1 MAPYTAS
8 DDTMTDHNKLQLFN
22 EPHMVGIILYIRD
35 HPCCRRTELYKNV
48 ARNDRMSV
56 KLDILISE
64 GIVEDL
70 SKESRSST
78 LMLTPTGEKVAD
90 RLQSIIDLLER

>member
-1 MAPYTAS
+1 
-8 DDTMTDHNKLQLFN
+8 MTDHNKLQLFN

-56 KLDILISE
+56 KLNILISE
-64 GIVEDL
+64 GIVKDL

-78 LMLTPTGEKVAD
+78 LVLTPTGEKVAD

>member
-1 MAPYTAS
+1 
-8 DDTMTDHNKLQLFN
+8 MTDHNKLQLFN

-35 HPCCRRTELYKNV
+35 HPCCRRTELYRNV
-48 ARNDRMSV
+48 ARNDRMPV
-56 KLDILISE
+56 KLDLLISE

-70 SKESRSST
+70 SKEYRSST
-78 LMLTPTGEKVAD
+78 LILTPVGEKVAD

>member
-1 MAPYTAS
+1 
-8 DDTMTDHNKLQLFN
+8 
-22 EPHMVGIILYIRD
+22 MVGIILYIRD
-35 HPCCRRTELYKNV
+35 HPCCRRTELYRNV

-78 LMLTPTGEKVAD
+78 LVLTPTGEKVAD

>member
-1 MAPYTAS
+1 MI
-8 DDTMTDHNKLQLFN
+8 TMNDHNKLQLFN

-35 HPCCRRTELYKNV
+35 HPCCRRTELYRNV

-56 KLDILISE
+56 KLDILISK

-78 LMLTPTGEKVAD
+78 LRLTSSGEAIAAH
-90 RLQSIIDLLER
+90 LQSIRDILESE

>member
-1 MAPYTAS
+1 
-8 DDTMTDHNKLQLFN
+8 MTDCNKLLLFN
-22 EPHMVGIILYIRD
+22 NTHMVGIILYIRD

-56 KLDILISE
+56 KLNILISE
-64 GIVEDL
+64 GIVKDL

-78 LMLTPTGEKVAD
+78 LVLTPIGEKVAD
-90 RLQSIIDLLER
+90 RLQSIVDLLS